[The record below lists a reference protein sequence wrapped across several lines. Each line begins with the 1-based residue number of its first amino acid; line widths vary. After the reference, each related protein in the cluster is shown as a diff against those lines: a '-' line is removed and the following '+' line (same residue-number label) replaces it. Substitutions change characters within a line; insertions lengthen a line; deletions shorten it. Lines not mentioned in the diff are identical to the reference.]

1 MNTKSTDVA
10 EFDSLRPRLL
20 ALLEQHRAAEG
31 EEARARVIR
40 RLEEVFLATA
50 WHVASDMLENGWT
63 PGFLDPPPPVRCA
76 HLRVINGSDA
86 A

>member
-1 MNTKSTDVA
+1 MNTRSTEVA

-20 ALLEQHRAAEG
+20 ALLEQHRAAETDA
-31 EEARARVIR
+31 ARAKVIG
-40 RLEEVFLATA
+40 RLEDVFLATA
-50 WHVASDMLENGWT
+50 WHVASDMLENGWK
-63 PGFLDPPPPVRCA
+63 PGFLDPPSPARCA